1 MDESGTPAKP
11 EAEGAQ
17 YFVVGGLI
25 VPEGKWHTLRDG
37 LLGLKIRHKVR
48 GELKWRYFA
57 PSNTDALNPMRAL
70 DQAAR
75 NLIRDDVYK
84 LINSAG
90 SITTLACVV
99 SHAAAYEMPSVNCQ
113 DDIYHL
119 GYKGLTERFQYHLQ
133 GVSTSAGR
141 KEYGIIVAD
150 HRGTNDDRMLRQVH
164 QKLLHAKSPTISTY
178 KNLIE
183 GLFLEPSHMSVGIQL
198 ADLVAGAVWRKFER
212 DDDTWFNAL
221 EPTLRRDSKG
231 CVDGWG
237 IVKAPTKSWR

>member
-11 EAEGAQ
+11 EAKGAQ

-84 LINSAG
+84 LGTHINVS
-90 SITTLACVV
+90 LA
-99 SHAAAYEMPSVNCQ
+99 
-113 DDIYHL
+113 
-119 GYKGLTERFQYHLQ
+119 R
-133 GVSTSAGR
+133 
-141 KEYGIIVAD
+141 
-150 HRGTNDDRMLRQVH
+150 
-164 QKLLHAKSPTISTY
+164 
-178 KNLIE
+178 
-183 GLFLEPSHMSVGIQL
+183 
-198 ADLVAGAVWRKFER
+198 VAG
-212 DDDTWFNAL
+212 
-221 EPTLRRDSKG
+221 
-231 CVDGWG
+231 
-237 IVKAPTKSWR
+237 